1 MADTIE
7 SDPVDPIDAPERR
20 RRRSWPLWAGLAV
33 VAAVGTVGI
42 VSVVARDDTQDSDGP
57 GDEAAT
63 LPTVPPSEDSED
75 SEASDDSGDAGDV
88 DDATTSPDAGDDE
101 ANAPSSSPSVD
112 EPTPPATDLPAPP
125 PTVPLGPDPA
135 DEYLDRTSLIARL
148 DDGVDAPIEIRVGDR
163 PYGDFFD
170 VEWTSPTGSRAD
182 CLSGHAVLV
191 GSPDGPDVHSL
202 GWGVASRWQA
212 FHLSEPTPA
221 EVSIWR
227 GWAMGAERELLLVR
241 AGADV
246 VEVAGP
252 GMDPIV
258 PSEGWGATL
267 VAAMWEG
274 EPDVTPM
281 VVRLADGSTFDVDP
295 YGPSPAYPEPG
306 DPCGPPAYPGS
317 ELPAAGD
324 PPPDPAAAEQEIRE
338 RHALL
343 VDQDQP
349 GDDKLIDLLDDATGV
364 AEALDGALNGSLA
377 DAARSAE
384 YTIDELIFTSPAEA
398 FFRYTI
404 QTSSGTFSG
413 RLGAAGLSD
422 DGTWRISRATLC
434 QDLSLAGSPCS
445 GGPEANEVLAVPR
458 DEWER
463 MLRLFDQHS
472 QAWWESTA
480 CNPVVPCWAPRLPEP
495 GGDKPDVPDAASAEI
510 VAAMTALYDDEVPMS
525 DELDLVDDPTGVADA
540 WEQVTGAFDFD
551 ARGVGVAVGEVV
563 FVSSSEA
570 WFAYDLLSDSD
581 LGFARFGHAL
591 LIEGR
596 WRIDRD
602 TICEDLSFA
611 GGSCGQWTPAVPP
624 R

>member
-1 MADTIE
+1 M
-7 SDPVDPIDAPERR
+7 
-20 RRRSWPLWAGLAV
+20 
-33 VAAVGTVGI
+33 
-42 VSVVARDDTQDSDGP
+42 SVVARDDDRDSDGT
-57 GDEAAT
+57 GEEAAT
-63 LPTVPPSEDSED
+63 LPTVPPSDEP
-75 SEASDDSGDAGDV
+75 DDSGDAGDV
-88 DDATTSPDAGDDE
+88 DDITASPDVGDDE
-101 ANAPSSSPSVD
+101 VNSPSSSPSVD
-112 EPTPPATDLPAPP
+112 ETAPPATELPATT
-125 PTVPLGPDPA
+125 TVELGPDPA
-135 DEYLDRTSLIARL
+135 DEYLDRTSLVARL
-148 DDGVDAPIEIRVGDR
+148 DEGLDATIEIRLGDR

-170 VEWTSPTGSRAD
+170 VEWTAPTGSRGD
-182 CLSGHAVLV
+182 CLDGHAVLV
-191 GSPDGPDVHSL
+191 GSPDGPDVRAL
-202 GWGVASRWQA
+202 GWGVVSQWQA
-212 FHLSEPTPA
+212 FHLSEPEAT

-252 GMDPIV
+252 GMDPVI
-258 PSEGWGATL
+258 PSGGWGATL
-267 VAAMWEG
+267 VVAMWEG
-274 EPDVTPM
+274 ESEMTPM
-281 VVRLADGSTFDVDP
+281 VVRLADGSTFEVDP
-295 YGPSPAYPEPG
+295 YGPSPSYPEPG
-306 DPCGPPAYPGS
+306 DPCAPPEYPGT
-317 ELPAAGD
+317 ELPPAGD
-324 PPPDPAAAEQEIRE
+324 PPPDPAAAEQAIRE

-343 VDQDQP
+343 VDQDRP
-349 GDDKLIDLLDDATGV
+349 GEDKFIDLLDDATGV

-384 YTIDELIFTSPAEA
+384 YAIDELIFASPTEA
-398 FFRYTI
+398 LFRYTI
-404 QTSSGTFSG
+404 QTSSGAFGG
-413 RLGAAGLSD
+413 RLGAAGLGD

-445 GGPEANEVLAVPR
+445 GGPEANEVLASSR
-458 DEWER
+458 EEWQR

-495 GGDKPDVPDAASAEI
+495 GGEQPDDPGAASAEI

-540 WEQVTGAFDFD
+540 WEQVGSAFELDV
-551 ARGVGVAVGEVV
+551 RRVGVAVGEVV

-570 WFAYDLLSDSD
+570 WFAYDLLSDAD

-591 LIEGR
+591 LVDGR